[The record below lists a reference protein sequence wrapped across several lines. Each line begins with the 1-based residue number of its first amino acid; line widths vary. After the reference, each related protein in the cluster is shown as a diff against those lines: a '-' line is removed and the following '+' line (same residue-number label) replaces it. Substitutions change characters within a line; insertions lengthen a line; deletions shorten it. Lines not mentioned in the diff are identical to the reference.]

1 MYVLVGH
8 LPIQSTDFHVKF
20 DLEVLR
26 FLQLCYLKS
35 QSVGDLSVMSY
46 SEANDCHEN

>member
-20 DLEVLR
+20 DLEVL
-26 FLQLCYLKS
+26 
-35 QSVGDLSVMSY
+35 
-46 SEANDCHEN
+46 SEIPPALLFEESECGRLFCDELL